1 MDITS
6 ALALAGFVLAC
17 FAAAS
22 TGAVF
27 KPGAWYA
34 RLEKPWF
41 NPPNWLFPIAWA
53 VLYLMIAVSGWLVW
67 RVTGFG
73 AEILLWWGSLLLNA
87 AWSWIFFGRRRMDL
101 ALGELVVFWGS
112 IVAMIA
118 AFYPVSPVAAW
129 LLVPYLVWVS
139 FAGFLNWTLW
149 RLNPD
154 ENGAPEERAPVSV
167 PPATP
172 ISDSAAVIPPR
183 QAAE

>member
-1 MDITS
+1 MEGMDTTS
-6 ALALAGFVLAC
+6 ALALGGFILAC
-17 FAAAS
+17 FVAAS

-53 VLYLMIAVSGWLVW
+53 VLYLMIALSAWLVW
-67 RVTGFG
+67 RQTGFG
-73 AEILLWWGSLLLNA
+73 LEILLWFGSLLLNA
-87 AWSWIFFGRRRMDL
+87 AWSWIFFGLRRMDL
-101 ALGELVVFWGS
+101 ALAELAVFWVS
-112 IVAMIA
+112 IAGMIA
-118 AFYPVSPVAAW
+118 AFAPVSPAAAW

-149 RLNPD
+149 RLNLN
-154 ENGAPEERAPVSV
+154 ENGAPDEL
-167 PPATP
+167 PATARP
-172 ISDSAAVIPPR
+172 G